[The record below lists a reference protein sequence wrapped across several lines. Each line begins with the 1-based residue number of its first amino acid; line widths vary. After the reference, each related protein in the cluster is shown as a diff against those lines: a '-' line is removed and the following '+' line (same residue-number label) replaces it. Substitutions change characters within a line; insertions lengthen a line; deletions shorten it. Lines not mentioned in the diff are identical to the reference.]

1 MIHRLIF
8 GVPVDSNLYAIRR
21 EAEETI
27 KQVGCFKCAIRIE
40 INIYVSHFLVYLTR
54 VSLPNQ
60 S

>member
-1 MIHRLIF
+1 M
-8 GVPVDSNLYAIRR
+8 
-21 EAEETI
+21 
-27 KQVGCFKCAIRIE
+27 KQVDCFKCTIHIE